1 MKFALFIITVLI
13 CTPSIAQVEV
23 NKHLEKNSNGQVALC
38 ETKVSK
44 DAEIIII
51 PGILDDAITIL
62 PKGTK
67 VSVFTTANGYWL
79 IKTSE
84 IEGFINEKHLKVTN
98 KMRWVKYDVNAQD
111 NAKSDDA
118 KIKENILWKGMSKAT
133 VRVSL
138 GEPGAVNRFYSTR
151 NGQTVQWF
159 YDNKS
164 LYFENGTLV
173 SWKDN

>member
-44 DAEIIII
+44 DAEIINS

-67 VSVFTTANGYWL
+67 VSL
-79 IKTSE
+79 
-84 IEGFINEKHLKVTN
+84 
-98 KMRWVKYDVNAQD
+98 
-111 NAKSDDA
+111 
-118 KIKENILWKGMSKAT
+118 
-133 VRVSL
+133 
-138 GEPGAVNRFYSTR
+138 
-151 NGQTVQWF
+151 
-159 YDNKS
+159 
-164 LYFENGTLV
+164 
-173 SWKDN
+173 

>member
-1 MKFALFIITVLI
+1 
-13 CTPSIAQVEV
+13 
-23 NKHLEKNSNGQVALC
+23 
-38 ETKVSK
+38 
-44 DAEIIII
+44 
-51 PGILDDAITIL
+51 
-62 PKGTK
+62 
-67 VSVFTTANGYWL
+67 
-79 IKTSE
+79 
-84 IEGFINEKHLKVTN
+84 
-98 KMRWVKYDVNAQD
+98 MRWVKYDVNAQD